1 MTIIQITAILVTLT
15 ALFSSLNYRYIRL
28 PTTIGV
34 MLIGLEVLVLTF
46 TRDVLF
52 AGFLAVPALL
62 LARWLSVGLPVV
74 VMRRWRKFTP
84 GAVTIMTWGGLR
96 GGISVALALSLPA
109 ARERDLVLA
118 VTYVL
123 VIFSI
128 LFQGLTLRRVV
139 SRVMRPTART

>member
-1 MTIIQITAILVTLT
+1 
-15 ALFSSLNYRYIRL
+15 
-28 PTTIGV
+28 
-34 MLIGLEVLVLTF
+34 
-46 TRDVLF
+46 
-52 AGFLAVPALL
+52 
-62 LARWLSVGLPVV
+62 VGLPVV

>member
-15 ALFSSLNYRYIRL
+15 ALFSYLNYRYIRL

>member
-1 MTIIQITAILVTLT
+1 VTIIQITAILVTLT